1 MMSILIEP
9 SLRTLF
15 TVLLYPPPP
24 LLFSTS
30 LSYIS
35 LGWDFPAP
43 VDFLER
49 YLTAKRAVEN
59 KLVESDVRSVV
70 LRPSL
75 IWTKEKP
82 AALVSVIPF
91 YILNKLGV
99 PIIDRPMD
107 LDILSK
113 AAIQSVEDETVEG
126 VKRYSEMDN
135 LCERYDAKH

>member
-1 MMSILIEP
+1 M
-9 SLRTLF
+9 
-15 TVLLYPPPP
+15 
-24 LLFSTS
+24 
-30 LSYIS
+30 
-35 LGWDFPAP
+35 
-43 VDFLER
+43 
-49 YLTAKRAVEN
+49 EN
-59 KLVESDVRSVV
+59 KLVESDVRPVV

-126 VKRYSEMDN
+126 VKRYSEMDK